1 MSIDFSNVYP
11 MPKSR
16 AEKELEQH
24 DDYDKFASN
33 ATEFPLLKPPSN
45 IESPMTFCQD
55 MEKSGKA
62 PGLMDFR
69 HGTTTLAF
77 AFKGGV
83 IVAVDSRA
91 SQGTYIS
98 SQSVRKIIEINPFLL
113 GTMAGG
119 AADCMFWERYLNKL
133 CRLYELENDERIPVK
148 GAATQLANIFSSYRG
163 YGLSAG
169 TMVCGWDK
177 TGPHIF
183 YVDNDASCIEG
194 NLFSVGSGSL
204 YAYGVLDAEYNYD
217 LETPQAIELGR
228 RAIFQATHRDG
239 ASGGVVRVYHI
250 KENGWEII
258 EDGQDV
264 NELYY
269 KYEKEEHNNPTGQ
282 AL

>member
-1 MSIDFSNVYP
+1 MPAVDFSCVHP
-11 MPKSR
+11 PPKSR
-16 AEKELEQH
+16 TQNVDKE
-24 DDYDKFASN
+24 DYAHFSQK
-33 ATEFPLLKPPSN
+33 TEFPLLQPPAN
-45 IESPMTFCQD
+45 VESPMTFCED
-55 MEKSGKA
+55 MAESGKA
-62 PGLMDFR
+62 PGLMDFN

-77 AFKGGV
+77 KFKHGV

-119 AADCMFWERYLNKL
+119 AADCMYWERYLNKL
-133 CRLYELENDERIPVK
+133 CRLYELENGERIPVK
-148 GAATQLANIFSSYRG
+148 GAATQLANIFNGYRG

-169 TMVCGWDK
+169 TMICGWDK
-177 TGPHIF
+177 SGPHIH

-204 YAYGVLDAEYNYD
+204 YAYGVLDAEYHED
-217 LETPQAIELGR
+217 LSVDEAVELGK

-250 KENGWEII
+250 KEGGWEII
-258 EDGQDV
+258 HDGLDV
-264 NELYY
+264 KDLYY
-269 KYEKEEHNNPTGQ
+269 EYEAKEHNNPTGE
-282 AL
+282 AA